1 MAKRQPSVVRHPSG
15 MLMLVDT
22 STTPHQTK
30 VSKLI
35 RMCGMYATAL
45 YLKKREY
52 TLDEA
57 LVLTLGT
64 HERFKNLAPVTV

>member
-1 MAKRQPSVVRHPSG
+1 MAKRDPSVVRHSSG
-15 MLMLVDT
+15 MLMLIDT

-35 RMCGMYATAL
+35 RMCGIRMTAL

-57 LVLTLGT
+57 LVLILGT
-64 HERFKNLAPVTV
+64 RERFNHLAPVAV